1 MSTSGA
7 LNASS
12 VPARGVFPGVHPR
25 PALSSC
31 VVIMAS
37 LVACSPSGE
46 RSDADLIEAGV
57 LAVLAPAEPARAPLT
72 ESERRFFVDAAEAAW
87 SYLDAN
93 YQEATGLVNATPD
106 WQYTTIWDVGAQ
118 LLAFLAAKE
127 LGMLTPEDY
136 NRRTSTTLST
146 LERMELFR
154 GVAFNKTYSTRDASM
169 GDGSRQATGWS
180 ATDLGRLLVALRI
193 VATREPIFAAAAER
207 IVRRIRMDEV
217 VRGGYVHG
225 QLIGSSGA
233 PWTFQEGRIGYEQ
246 YVATGFQLW
255 GARVDNALDLSRN
268 GEPVDVLGVRLLRDR
283 RGQDRLVSEPFILL
297 GIELGIRDDVRQLA
311 AAVLAAQ
318 KARYDSTGQI
328 TITSEDA
335 VGVPPH
341 YFYYY
346 CVYCNRQPFVIDAAL
361 PERDLNVPRWVS
373 TKGAFGWHALMPS
386 DYTRIALEHVSRA
399 RHPTRG
405 WASGIY
411 EENGATTA
419 TYDINTAS
427 VILEAAAFQ
436 LRGWRP
442 LIEEPVGALA
452 EQAAIGEP
460 AAAQGESPA
469 ESPTP

>member
-1 MSTSGA
+1 MSTSAA

-12 VPARGVFPGVHPR
+12 VPVRGVCSGVHPR
-25 PALSSC
+25 WALPSC
-31 VVIMAS
+31 IGIMLAIA
-37 LVACSPSGE
+37 ACSPSGE
-46 RSDADLIEAGV
+46 RSDANLIESGV
-57 LAVLAPAEPARAPLT
+57 LAVLAPADPVRTPLT
-72 ESERRFFVDAAEAAW
+72 GAERRFYADAAESAW

-127 LGMLTPEDY
+127 LGLLAPEEYD
-136 NRRTSTTLST
+136 RRTSTVLST

-154 GVAFNKTYSTRDASM
+154 GIVFNKTYSTRDASM

-193 VATREPIFAAAAER
+193 VATREPVFAAVAER
-207 IVRRIRMDEV
+207 IVRRIKMDEV

-328 TITSEDA
+328 TIASEDA

-386 DYTRIALEHVSRA
+386 DYTRIALDYVNRA

-411 EENGATTA
+411 EESGATTA

-427 VILEAAAFQ
+427 VILEVAAFQ

-442 LIEEPVGALA
+442 LIEEPAATVV
-452 EQAAIGEP
+452 EQATIGEP
-460 AAAQGESPA
+460 STADGESSA
-469 ESPTP
+469 ESVTP

>member
-1 MSTSGA
+1 MLLVLGLAATSST
-7 LNASS
+7 
-12 VPARGVFPGVHPR
+12 
-25 PALSSC
+25 
-31 VVIMAS
+31 
-37 LVACSPSGE
+37 CSPSGE
-46 RSDADLIEAGV
+46 RADANLIESGV
-57 LAVLAPAEPARAPLT
+57 LAVLAPADPVRGPLT
-72 ESERRFFVDAAEAAW
+72 DAERRFYVDAAEVAW

-106 WQYTTIWDVGAQ
+106 WQYTTIWDIGAQ

-127 LGMLTPEDY
+127 LGLLTTEEY
-136 NRRTSTTLST
+136 ERRTRAALTS

-154 GVAFNKTYSTRDASM
+154 GIVFNKTYSTRDASM
-169 GDGSRQATGWS
+169 GDGSRRATGWS
-180 ATDLGRLLVALRI
+180 ATDLGRLLVALKI

-207 IVRRIRMDEV
+207 VVRRIRMDDV
-217 VRGGYVHG
+217 VRSGYVHG
-225 QLIGSSGA
+225 QLIGSGGA

-297 GIELGIRDDVRQLA
+297 GIELGIRDDLWQLA

-318 KARYDSTGQI
+318 KARYDSSGQI

-361 PERDLNVPRWVS
+361 PERELNVPRWVS

-386 DYTRIALEHVSRA
+386 DYTRIALEHVNSA

-411 EENGATTA
+411 EVSGATTA

-427 VILEAAAFQ
+427 VILEVAAFQ

-442 LIEEPVGALA
+442 LIEAPATAVA
-452 EQAAIGEP
+452 EQAAVIEEP
-460 AAAQGESPA
+460 AAANGEPTA